1 MTFSATRWVGQSLT
15 LTSFLENLP
24 GLRRVLLA
32 NSHDANGFS
41 VPPAVATDINDGAIE
56 NTLRSLS
63 PCLRLLF
70 RVSASLESDGSP
82 LSAVLGLYSG
92 FSIVLRGETFA
103 LPAAT
108 RSFLSGLL
116 VSRFSAYS
124 HPLLVLAFYLDP
136 FFVPCRQRVG
146 TGLWGAASLPAL
158 RTRAVQF
165 LGGGEEA
172 LEMAVTREL
181 GAFLRFVDAG
191 VALTPAAQLHPAT
204 WWSVYGDEWPT
215 LQWVAVRLLA
225 LPCSSAGSERAF
237 KPLGRLLSRTRNR
250 TMDPRVE
257 KQWTI
262 FVNSRQLRRSDPV
275 SAYAR
280 SGTERHVLDLVLGR
294 NAAPMGGAGGAPGG
308 GRADDGGLP
317 GGGVLNDD
325 AYGLRA
331 DGVADAGG
339 TAGGGG
345 AGGSRQGSGDTATAG
360 GIPGG
365 PAGADGLPAGGEAG
379 AGGVPGAGA
388 AAWHGGGQDVA
399 APPPEVGAAG
409 LEVDGTGAAAGTA
422 DGSESESET
431 GDDGCDSDSDV
442 EGISDLVASPFS
454 ELPSSAGT
462 AGAGRLMARAPPD
475 GLALRQV
482 ADNSSRWAG

>member
-1 MTFSATRWVGQSLT
+1 MVRM
-15 LTSFLENLP
+15 
-24 GLRRVLLA
+24 RK
-32 NSHDANGFS
+32 D
-41 VPPAVATDINDGAIE
+41 AVAQGLVLFSYGCFAHATNLVATAINDGAIK

-92 FSIVLRGETFA
+92 
-103 LPAAT
+103 
-108 RSFLSGLL
+108 
-116 VSRFSAYS
+116 
-124 HPLLVLAFYLDP
+124 
-136 FFVPCRQRVG
+136 QRVG

-250 TMDPRVE
+250 TMDARVD

-262 FVNSRQLRRSDPV
+262 FVKSRQLRRSDPV

-280 SGTERHVLDLVLGR
+280 SATERHVLDLVLGR

-317 GGGVLNDD
+317 GGGALNDD

-331 DGVADAGG
+331 DGVADAGAIFG
-339 TAGGGG
+339 RDGRG
-345 AGGSRQGSGDTATAG
+345 RE
-360 GIPGG
+360 
-365 PAGADGLPAGGEAG
+365 ADGPR
-379 AGGVPGAGA
+379 
-388 AAWHGGGQDVA
+388 
-399 APPPEVGAAG
+399 
-409 LEVDGTGAAAGTA
+409 
-422 DGSESESET
+422 
-431 GDDGCDSDSDV
+431 
-442 EGISDLVASPFS
+442 
-454 ELPSSAGT
+454 SS
-462 AGAGRLMARAPPD
+462 
-475 GLALRQV
+475 
-482 ADNSSRWAG
+482 